1 MSHFSLALR
10 HLHREW
16 RAGELKVLAMAL
28 IVAVASVTSVNFFT
42 SRIHQALTGQANDL
56 LGGDLV
62 FVSDN
67 GVKEELA
74 ARAVELGLQ
83 RARTVEFPTMVLAGE
98 KNQLV
103 ALKAAS
109 DGYPLR
115 GKNRIAPKL
124 FAADAEITG
133 GPEPGTVWGGSR
145 LLTILGVDVGDEIT
159 VGNSNLKVGAVL
171 TSEPDQSEGVLF
183 NIAPRLLMHA
193 DDLPATELV
202 QPASRV
208 IYRLLLAGDVDAIGQ
223 IRQEWEPKLVQG
235 ESLHDVQDARPE
247 VRSALNRGEHF
258 LALAALV
265 SVLLAGAAVAMAT
278 RRFISRHLDSCAI
291 MRCLGAEQ
299 AVISQLYLTQMVV
312 LGLLAS
318 VVGIVVGYLAQW
330 GLMLFL
336 APLAGIELPA
346 PSLWPILL
354 GLITGMVTLLGFAVP
369 PILQLKNVPTLRV
382 LRRDLGGLQ
391 ISALSAYGI
400 GILAFAVLV
409 LFQAQNLKLAAAI
422 MAGLLMVLLML
433 GAVAGGLLL
442 LLRPLRKKGGAAWR
456 FGVVNISRRSGH
468 SLIQM
473 VGFGVGLM
481 ALLLLAVVR
490 ADLLSEWENR
500 LPADAPNRFLI
511 NIQPDQLDGVRQFLR
526 SEDVEPPLLYPMIR
540 ARLVQINGEKVVP
553 EDFKTERGKR
563 LVKREFNLSWAEKVQ
578 SSNAVVSGRWWG
590 PEDHGKPF
598 FSVEQSL
605 AKELGLGVGDTLTYD
620 VAGQQFTAEITN
632 LRQVNWE
639 SFKANFFVVAPPGL
653 LDNYPVN
660 YITGFYLPTEQHA
673 VLNRMV
679 QQFPN
684 ITVLDVATI
693 LDQVREI
700 IEQVIL
706 AVEYVFIFTVLAGLM
721 VMYATIHATL
731 DDRIREAAV
740 LRTLGGRRSQLMS
753 SIILEYTGLG
763 LLSGLVG
770 SIAAGAIGMVIAKQ
784 IFDLTYLPGP
794 TLWLSGMLIGAVGV
808 GVAGTLG
815 TRFVLNQPPLKT
827 LRGT

>member
-1 MSHFSLALR
+1 MNHFPLALR

-16 RAGELKVLAMAL
+16 RAGELKVLAIAL

-42 SRIHQALTGQANDL
+42 SRIHQALAGQANDL

-62 FVSDN
+62 YLSENDIKAQRV
-67 GVKEELA
+67 

-83 RARTVEFPTMVLAGE
+83 HARTVEFPTMVLAGE

-103 ALKAAS
+103 ALKAVGS
-109 DGYPLR
+109 SYPLR
-115 GKNRIAPKL
+115 GHNRTAPRL
-124 FAADAEITG
+124 FAADAEATG

-159 VGNSNLKVGAVL
+159 VGSTNLKVAGVL
-171 TSEPDQSEGVLF
+171 TSEPDQSEGVLL
-183 NIAPRLLMHA
+183 NIAPRLLMHT

-208 IYRLLLAGDVDAIGQ
+208 VYRLLLAGDAEAIGQ
-223 IRQEWEPKLVQG
+223 IRQEWESKLLPG

-247 VRSALNRGEHF
+247 VRSALTRGENF

-265 SVLLAGAAVAMAT
+265 SVLLAGVAVAMAT
-278 RRFISRHLDSCAI
+278 RRFISRHLDNCAI

-299 AVISQLYLTQMVV
+299 AMISRLYLIQMVV
-312 LGLLAS
+312 LGLVAS
-318 VVGIVVGYLAQW
+318 VIGIFVGYLAQW
-330 GLMLFL
+330 GLMVFL

-346 PSLWPILL
+346 PSLWPVAL

-391 ISALSAYGI
+391 ASALSAYGI
-400 GILAFAVLV
+400 GILAFLVLV
-409 LFQAQNLKLAAAI
+409 LFQAQNLKLAVAI
-422 MAGLLMVLLML
+422 VAGLLLVLLML
-433 GAVAGGLLL
+433 ALIASGLLL

-468 SLIQM
+468 SLVQM
-473 VGFGVGLM
+473 IGFGVGLM

-490 ADLLSEWENR
+490 GDLLSEWENR

-511 NIQPDQLDGVRQFLR
+511 NIQPDQLDDVRQFLR
-526 SEDVEPPLLYPMIR
+526 AEGVEPPLLYPMVR
-540 ARLVQINGEKVVP
+540 ARLEQINGKPVVLG
-553 EDFKTERGKR
+553 DLKTDRAKR
-563 LVKREFNLSWAEKVQ
+563 LVQREFNLSWAEAVQ
-578 SSNAVVSGRWWG
+578 EGNSITSGRWWQ
-590 PEDHGKPF
+590 PEDYGKPII
-598 FSVEQSL
+598 SVEQSL
-605 AKELGLGVGDTLTYD
+605 AKELGLGLGDTLTYN
-620 VAGQQFTAEITN
+620 VAGQLFTAEITS
-632 LRQVNWE
+632 LRWINWE

-653 LDNYPVN
+653 LDKYPVN
-660 YITGFYLPTEQHA
+660 YITGFYLPMGQHE
-673 VLNRMV
+673 VMNRMV

-684 ITVLDVATI
+684 IMVLDVATI
-693 LDQVREI
+693 LNQVREI
-700 IEQVIL
+700 IEQVIM
-706 AVEYVFIFTVLAGLM
+706 AVEFVFIFTVLAGLM
-721 VMYATIHATL
+721 VMYATIQATL

-740 LRTLGGRRSQLMS
+740 LRTLGARRSQLMS
-753 SIILEYTGLG
+753 SIVLEYTGLG

-770 SIAAGAIGMVIAKQ
+770 SIAAGAIGMVIAQQ
-784 IFDLTYLPGP
+784 IFDLTYFPGP
-794 TLWLSGMLIGAVGV
+794 ALWLSGMLIGAVGV

-827 LRGT
+827 LRNA

>member
-1 MSHFSLALR
+1 MNHFPLALR

-28 IVAVASVTSVNFFT
+28 IIAVASVTSVNFFT

-62 FVSDN
+62 YLSDN
-67 GVKEELA
+67 GIDVERV
-74 ARAVELGLQ
+74 ARATELGLQ
-83 RARTVEFPTMVLAGE
+83 SAKTVEFPTMVLAGE

-103 ALKAAS
+103 ALKAAGA
-109 DGYPLR
+109 GYPLR
-115 GKNRIAPKL
+115 GHNRTAPRL
-124 FAADAEITG
+124 FAADVEVTG
-133 GPEPGTVWGGSR
+133 GPEPGTAWGGSR

-159 VGNSNLKVGAVL
+159 VGNINLKVAAVL

-183 NIAPRLLMHA
+183 NIAPRLLMHT
-193 DDLPATELV
+193 DDLPATDLV

-208 IYRLLLAGDVDAIGQ
+208 VYRLLLAGDPEAIGQ
-223 IRQEWEPKLVQG
+223 IRQEWEPKLKQG

-278 RRFISRHLDSCAI
+278 RRFISRHLDNCAI

-299 AVISQLYLTQMVV
+299 SMISRLYLTQMVV

-318 VVGIVVGYLAQW
+318 VVGILIGYLAQW

-336 APLAGIELPA
+336 APLAGIDLPA
-346 PSLWPILL
+346 PSLWPVAL

-391 ISALSAYGI
+391 INALSAYGI
-400 GILAFAVLV
+400 GILAFMVLV
-409 LFQAQNLKLAAAI
+409 LFQAQSLKLATAI
-422 MAGLLMVLLML
+422 VAGLLLVLLML
-433 GAVAGGLLL
+433 ALVAGGLLL

-490 ADLLSEWENR
+490 GDLLSEWENR

-526 SEDVEPPLLYPMIR
+526 SEGVEPPLLYPMVR
-540 ARLVQINGEKVVP
+540 ARLVQINGQPVVP
-553 EDFKTERGKR
+553 DDFKTDRAKR
-563 LVKREFNLSWAEKVQ
+563 LVQREFNLSWAKEVQ
-578 SSNAVVSGRWWG
+578 SSNAVTSGNWWQ
-590 PEDHGKPF
+590 PEDYGKPL

-605 AKELGLGVGDTLTYD
+605 AKELGLGLGDTLTYN
-620 VAGQQFTAEITN
+620 VAGQLFSAKITS
-632 LRQVNWE
+632 LRRINWE

-653 LDNYPVN
+653 LEKYPVN

-693 LDQVREI
+693 LDQVRAI

-731 DDRIREAAV
+731 DERIREAAV
-740 LRTLGGRRSQLMS
+740 LRTLGARRSQLMS
-753 SIILEYTGLG
+753 SIVLEYAGLG

-770 SIAAGAIGMVIAKQ
+770 SIAAGAIGMVIADQ
-784 IFDLTYLPGP
+784 VFDLTYVPGP
-794 TLWLSGMLIGAVGV
+794 TLWLSGMLIGAIGV
-808 GVAGTLG
+808 GLAGTLG
-815 TRFVLNQPPLKT
+815 TRFVLNQPPLRT
-827 LRGT
+827 LQRI

>member
-1 MSHFSLALR
+1 MSHFPLALR

-16 RAGELKVLAMAL
+16 RAGELKVLVMAL
-28 IVAVASVTSVNFFT
+28 IIAVASVTSVNFFT
-42 SRIHQALTGQANDL
+42 SRIHQSLAGQANDL

-62 FVSDN
+62 YLSDSAIKAQR
-67 GVKEELA
+67 V
-74 ARAVELGLQ
+74 ARAAELGLQ
-83 RARTVEFPTMVLAGE
+83 SAKTLEFPTMVLAGE

-103 ALKAAS
+103 ALKAVS
-109 DGYPLR
+109 DSYPLR
-115 GKNRIAPKL
+115 GQNRTAPKL
-124 FAADAEITG
+124 FAADAAVTG

-145 LLTILGVDVGDEIT
+145 LLTILGVDVGDELT
-159 VGNSNLKVGAVL
+159 VGNIDLKVAAVL
-171 TSEPDQSEGVLF
+171 TSEPDQSEGVLL
-183 NIAPRLLMHA
+183 NIAPRLLMHT
-193 DDLPATELV
+193 DDLPATGLV
-202 QPASRV
+202 QPASRIV
-208 IYRLLLAGDVDAIGQ
+208 YRLLLAGDAEAIGQ
-223 IRQEWEPKLVQG
+223 IRQEWEPKLKPG
-235 ESLHDVQDARPE
+235 ESLLDVQDARPE
-247 VRSALNRGEHF
+247 VRSALKRGEHF

-278 RRFISRHLDSCAI
+278 RRFISRHLDNCAI

-299 AVISQLYLTQMVV
+299 AMISRLYLIQMVV

-318 VVGIVVGYLAQW
+318 VIGIAVGYLAQW
-330 GLMLFL
+330 VLMFFL
-336 APLAGIELPA
+336 APLAGIALPA
-346 PSLWPILL
+346 PSLWPVAL

-391 ISALSAYGI
+391 ANALTAYGI
-400 GILAFAVLV
+400 GILAFMVLV

-422 MAGLLMVLLML
+422 VAGLLLVLVML
-433 GAVAGGLLL
+433 ALVAGGLLL

-468 SLIQM
+468 SLVQM

-490 ADLLSEWENR
+490 GDLLSEWENR

-511 NIQPDQLDGVRQFLR
+511 NIQPDQLEGVRDFLR
-526 SEDVEPPLLYPMIR
+526 AEGVEPPLLYPMVR
-540 ARLVQINGEKVVP
+540 ARLEQINGQPIVP
-553 EDFKTERGKR
+553 SELKTDRAKR
-563 LVKREFNLSWAEKVQ
+563 LVAREFNLSWAEEVQ
-578 SSNAVVSGRWWG
+578 SGNAVVSGSWWQPG
-590 PEDHGKPF
+590 DHGKPII
-598 FSVEQSL
+598 SVEQSL
-605 AKELGLGVGDTLTYD
+605 AKELGLGLGDTLTYN
-620 VAGQQFTAEITN
+620 VAGQLFTARIAS
-632 LRQVNWE
+632 LRQIDWE

-653 LDNYPVN
+653 LDKYPVN

-684 ITVLDVATI
+684 IMVLDVATI
-693 LDQVREI
+693 LNQVRDI
-700 IEQVIL
+700 IEQVIM
-706 AVEYVFIFTVLAGLM
+706 AVEFVFIFTVLAGLM

-740 LRTLGGRRSQLMS
+740 LRTLGARRSQLMS
-753 SIILEYTGLG
+753 SIMLEYTGLG

-770 SIAAGAIGMVIAKQ
+770 AIAAGAIGMVIAKQ
-784 IFDLTYLPGP
+784 IFDLVYLPGP
-794 TLWLSGMLIGAVGV
+794 ALWLSGMLVGAIGV

-827 LRGT
+827 LRGA

>member
-1 MSHFSLALR
+1 MNLFPLALR

-16 RAGELKVLAMAL
+16 RAGELKVLAIAL
-28 IVAVASVTSVNFFT
+28 IIAVASVTSVNFFT
-42 SRIHQALTGQANDL
+42 SRIHQALAGQANDL

-62 FVSDN
+62 YLSDS
-67 GVKEELA
+67 GIKSERV

-83 RARTVEFPTMVLAGE
+83 HAKTVEFPTVVLAGE
-98 KNQLV
+98 RNQLV
-103 ALKAAS
+103 ALKAAGA
-109 DGYPLR
+109 GYPLR
-115 GKNRIAPKL
+115 GHNRTAPKL
-124 FAADAEITG
+124 FAADVEVVG

-159 VGNSNLKVGAVL
+159 VGSINLKVAAVL

-183 NIAPRLLMHA
+183 NIAPRLLMHT

-208 IYRLLLAGDVDAIGQ
+208 VYRLLLAGDAGAIGE
-223 IRQEWEPKLVQG
+223 IRQEWEPKLVPG

-247 VRSALNRGEHF
+247 VRSALTRGENF

-278 RRFISRHLDSCAI
+278 RRFISRHLDNCAI

-299 AVISQLYLTQMVV
+299 ATISRLYLIQMVV

-318 VVGIVVGYLAQW
+318 VIGIFVGYLAQW
-330 GLMLFL
+330 GLMVFL
-336 APLAGIELPA
+336 APLAGITLPA
-346 PSLWPILL
+346 PSLWPVAL

-369 PILQLKNVPTLRV
+369 PILQLKDVPTLRV

-391 ISALSAYGI
+391 ANALSAYGI
-400 GILAFAVLV
+400 GILAFMVLV
-409 LFQAQNLKLAAAI
+409 LFQAQNLKLAVAI
-422 MAGLLMVLLML
+422 VAGLLLVLLML
-433 GAVAGGLLL
+433 ALVAGALLL

-456 FGVVNISRRSGH
+456 FGVANISRRSGH
-468 SLIQM
+468 SLVQM
-473 VGFGVGLM
+473 IGFGVGLM

-490 ADLLSEWENR
+490 GDLLSEWENR

-511 NIQPDQLDGVRQFLR
+511 NIQPDQLSDVRQFLR
-526 SEDVEPPLLYPMIR
+526 AEGVEPPLLYPMIR
-540 ARLVQINGEKVVP
+540 ARLEQINGQAVVP
-553 EDFKTERGKR
+553 DDFKTDRAKR
-563 LVKREFNLSWAEKVQ
+563 LVQREFNLSWAENVQ
-578 SSNAVVSGRWWG
+578 EGNSITSGRWWQ
-590 PEDHGKPF
+590 PEDVGKSF
-598 FSVEQSL
+598 ISVEQSL
-605 AKELGLGVGDTLTYD
+605 AKELGLGLGDTLAYN
-620 VAGQQFTAEITN
+620 VAGQLFTAKITS
-632 LRQVNWE
+632 LRRINWE

-653 LDNYPVN
+653 LDKYPVN
-660 YITGFYLPTEQHA
+660 YITGFYLPMEQHE
-673 VLNRMV
+673 VLNKMV

-684 ITVLDVATI
+684 IMVLDVATI
-693 LDQVREI
+693 LNQVREI
-700 IEQVIL
+700 IEQVIM

-740 LRTLGGRRSQLMS
+740 LRTLGARRSQLMS
-753 SIILEYTGLG
+753 SIVLEYTGLG

-784 IFDLTYLPGP
+784 VFDLTYLPGP

-827 LRGT
+827 LQGI